1 MRLWLGMGVPSYLQ
15 ETGGALSK
23 STIHTAPGATLP
35 RRGDSVTGP
44 QTGPLDMLRTDEEAA
59 RLYLKRLEI
68 FGFKSFADKTELEF
82 TPGITAVVGPNGSG
96 KSNVSDSIR
105 WVLGE
110 QSAKALRGGNMSDVI
125 FAGSDGKRPMGFAQV
140 SLVLDNSD
148 GKLGVGFTEV
158 MVTRRVDRSGEGEYF
173 INQVPCRLK
182 DVQDLFLDTG
192 VGKENYS
199 IIGQGRIDEILSSK
213 PEDRRGLFEEAAG
226 IARYKA
232 RKREA
237 QRRLAETEQNL
248 LRITDIIGELT
259 GNMESL
265 AEQAQKAEAYTGLE
279 AELTGLDTGL
289 LAFQLAAVSAK
300 LQKQLATNGE
310 LAARLQEI
318 DAKMQA
324 GEEAAEVARQLVEA
338 LDEELSVLSVRLAE
352 ATGRLERAEGRLALA
367 AQEERAAQGDQQR
380 IGREI
385 EQVSQKVE
393 AIVAE
398 IGSLS
403 EQMAQVEATGARL
416 ADELAALEQGR
427 REVEAE
433 SQAVQEAV
441 EERKGQIVTIL
452 QAEAEKRNGAQ
463 AADRAADE
471 ALRRLERLAQERE
484 RAEAEAEATR
494 AAAKAKS
501 GEQLALLA
509 AQGELQGAVASLR
522 SARQASDQRLQE
534 LQQQGGAIRE
544 QIQAAS
550 SRLGAIEEMI
560 NAFEG
565 YQKGTRTVLQGR
577 EKGQPWAADVLG
589 AVAELIR
596 TEPTYEKA
604 IEIALGGAIQNLI
617 TATDQGAKAAIE
629 HLKRT
634 GGGRATFLPL
644 NSIRPNAYRPD
655 EEREFRGAPGII
667 GVALDLVRFEE
678 RFRPAMAS
686 LLGRTLIAADMD
698 AALAFG
704 RKTGQRYRIVTLDG
718 ELLAAGGALTGG
730 STGGQNAG
738 LLSRERERE
747 ELTARV
753 ASLREELTTARQA
766 YEAEQVRR
774 NDLTAQIQAKES
786 ELKGVETRITQAE
799 AEVARLAGEAR
810 RSVELLATHEE
821 EARAIEAEVAGQRAA
836 AEGLR
841 AEVTSLAAERAAL
854 EAEVARLQSEAQAR
868 TGALQER
875 QKQVMSLQVKLAEL
889 QEQLRGLTANR
900 SRLELELAGLE
911 AERAQREQQQVEIA
925 TRLEQ
930 IAADLVAARAE
941 AAEAALS
948 KQGLEEE
955 RNRAQARKLEA
966 MEQSNAR
973 EREMRTLRR
982 SQTESQNRL
991 QQGEV
996 EEARLKLEQEN
1007 LVQRLQEQYGLT
1019 PSDIVDRALPEG
1031 EVEFAKARIFE
1042 LREQIR
1048 ELGPVNLAAIED
1060 YKNAQERLTFLSA
1073 QQADLDEAKAALYRA
1088 IEELDKRIKSHFL
1101 DSFQVIRREFQRV
1114 YQELFEGGKADLIL
1128 VDEND
1133 LLETGIEI
1141 IAQPPGKK
1149 PQTLS
1154 LLSGGERAMTAIAL
1168 LFALLRVKPTPF
1180 VVLDEVEAALDE
1192 ANVERFGK
1200 YLRNYASQGSQFICI
1215 THQRGTMEVADQL
1228 YGVTMEGTGVSKVV
1242 SVRLVDVEREA
1253 S

>member
-1 MRLWLGMGVPSYLQ
+1 M
-15 ETGGALSK
+15 
-23 STIHTAPGATLP
+23 
-35 RRGDSVTGP
+35 
-44 QTGPLDMLRTDEEAA
+44 
-59 RLYLKRLEI
+59 YLKRLEI

-96 KSNVSDSIR
+96 KSNVSDAIR

-110 QSAKALRGGNMSDVI
+110 QSAKALRGGNMADVI
-125 FAGSDGKRPMGFAQV
+125 FAGSDGKRAMGFAQV
-140 SLVLDNSD
+140 SLVLDNTD
-148 GKLGVGFTEV
+148 GKLSVGFTEV

-199 IIGQGRIDEILSSK
+199 IIGQGKIDEILSSK

-237 QRRLAETEQNL
+237 QRRLQETEQNL
-248 LRITDIIGELT
+248 LRITDIVGELT
-259 GNMESL
+259 ANMESL
-265 AEQAQKAEAYTGLE
+265 AEQAQKAEVYTGLD

-289 LAFQLAAVSAK
+289 LAHQLQMVSAK
-300 LQKQLATNGE
+300 LEKQLATNAE
-310 LAARLQEI
+310 LSARLGEI
-318 DAKMQA
+318 EQKMQA

-338 LDEELSVLSVRLAE
+338 LDQELSVLSVRLAE
-352 ATGRLERAEGRLALA
+352 ATGRLERAEGRLALSQ
-367 AQEERAAQGDQQR
+367 QEERGAQADQQR
-380 IGREI
+380 VARESEQLSAKITAVLREI
-385 EQVSQKVE
+385 E
-393 AIVAE
+393 AL
-398 IGSLS
+398 G

-416 ADELAALEQGR
+416 ADELTALEEGR
-427 REVEAE
+427 RTVEGE
-433 SQAVQEAV
+433 SQAAQAAV
-441 EERKGQIVTIL
+441 EERKARIVTIL

-463 AADRAADE
+463 AADRAAEE
-471 ALRRLERLAQERE
+471 ALRRLARLGEERE
-484 RAEAEAEATR
+484 RAEAEAAQTREAAR
-494 AAAKAKS
+494 AKGAEQVALHEAQAA
-501 GEQLALLA
+501 L
-509 AQGELQGAVASLR
+509 QGEIGSLR
-522 SARQASDQRLQE
+522 SARQQSEQQLSD

-577 EKGQPWAADVLG
+577 EKGQPWAADVVG
-589 AVAELIR
+589 AVAEAIR
-596 TEPTYEKA
+596 TEPRYEKA

-617 TATDQGAKAAIE
+617 TETDQGAKAAIE

-644 NSIRPNAYRPD
+644 NSIRPNSYRAD
-655 EEREFRGAPGII
+655 EEREFKAAPGII
-667 GVALDLVRFEE
+667 GIALDLVRYEE
-678 RFRPAMAS
+678 KLRPAMAS
-686 LLGRTLIAADMD
+686 LLGRTLIAEDMD

-730 STGGQNAG
+730 STGGQGAG

-747 ELTARV
+747 ELTAKI
-753 ASLREELTTARQA
+753 AALREELVGARQA
-766 YEAEQVRR
+766 YEAEQAKR
-774 NDLTAQIQAKES
+774 NDLSAQIQAKES
-786 ELKGVETRITQAE
+786 ELRAVETKITQAE

-810 RSVELLATHEE
+810 RSEDLLANHASQ
-821 EARAIEAEVAGQRAA
+821 ARAIEAEVAEQRVA

-841 AEVTSLAAERAAL
+841 AQVTDLATERAGL
-854 EAEVARLQSEAQAR
+854 ETEVAQLNAEAQAR
-868 TGALQER
+868 SGALQER
-875 QKQVMSLQVKLAEL
+875 QQQVMALQVKLAEL
-889 QEQLRGLTANR
+889 QEQLRGLSANR
-900 SRLELELAGLE
+900 ARLESEQASLEG
-911 AERAQREQQQVEIA
+911 ERSQKEQQQIDLVN
-925 TRLEQ
+925 RLEQ
-930 IAADLVAARAE
+930 IAADLVAARTE
-941 AAEAALS
+941 AAEAAQS
-948 KQGLEEE
+948 KQGLDEE
-955 RNRAQARKLEA
+955 RGRVQARKLEA
-966 MEQSNAR
+966 MEQANAR
-973 EREMRTLRR
+973 DREMRSLRR

-1007 LVQRLQEQYGLT
+1007 FVQRLQEQYGLT
-1019 PSDIVDRALPEG
+1019 PQDVAGRALPEG
-1031 EVEFAKARIFE
+1031 EVEFAKTRIYD

-1060 YKNAQERLTFLSA
+1060 YKNAQERLTFLTA
-1073 QQADLDEAKAALYRA
+1073 QQADLEEAKGSLYRA

-1101 DSFQVIRREFQRV
+1101 DSFHVIRREFQRV
-1114 YQELFEGGKADLIL
+1114 YQELFEGGKADLVL

-1200 YLRNYASQGSQFICI
+1200 YLRNYATQGSQFICI